1 MRRLIISLVQSINGS
16 YAQDDWSSG
25 VSTPADF
32 EYFKSLRRGAAA
44 IIIDRRTALN
54 PLLPVIN
61 AAGKALEDT
70 PVHVLTE
77 SDPQVLAG
85 DLADLGLDYRAQH
98 FTPATVTEILN
109 SIETTS
115 DSKSETTAAK
125 DSSEAT
131 LLCES
136 GPNLAYRLLDAY
148 PEAEL
153 HLSLTPRYSRNAG
166 SHFCRLEA
174 EIDLRIIDVRSE
186 DDQIFVRYAKA

>member
-1 MRRLIISLVQSINGS
+1 MRRLVISLVQSINGS

-32 EYFKSLRRGAAA
+32 EYFKSLRRRADA

-61 AAGKALEDT
+61 AAGKALETT

-77 SDPQVLAG
+77 SDPQALAG
-85 DLADLGLDYRAQH
+85 ELRGLGLDYRAQH
-98 FTPATVTEILN
+98 FTPATVTEVLN
-109 SIETTS
+109 SIETRVDTTV
-115 DSKSETTAAK
+115 ETKPEASA
-125 DSSEAT
+125 SEAT

-148 PEAEL
+148 PGAEL

-166 SHFCRLEA
+166 SHFCRLDA
-174 EIDLRIIDVRSE
+174 EIDLRIIDVRTE
-186 DDQIFVRYAKA
+186 DEQIFVRYAKT